1 MNLPML
7 KVLGAL
13 VVTIGIAAG
22 ANAQAPKPTGNKSQ
36 ESIAATIKALS
47 TDWST
52 AMLKGDASILERIW
66 ATDFIYV
73 EPNGKRFNKVE
84 GIAGM
89 KNSTEKLTSAVA
101 GSIDVRVYGGGTV
114 AVDIGDYKE
123 VGTDKDGKPFERLSR
138 FTNVWVLKE
147 GKWQCV
153 SGHASNV
160 PVK

>member
-1 MNLPML
+1 MNTKFSIL
-7 KVLGAL
+7 KVIAIFILTT
-13 VVTIGIAAG
+13 TINAESF
-22 ANAQAPKPTGNKSQ
+22 AQAPKPTANKSQ

-89 KNSTEKLTSAVA
+89 KIVQKNLLL
-101 GSIDVRVYGGGTV
+101 
-114 AVDIGDYKE
+114 
-123 VGTDKDGKPFERLSR
+123 RLLAPLM
-138 FTNVWVLKE
+138 FVFMVVEPL
-147 GKWQCV
+147 Q
-153 SGHASNV
+153 
-160 PVK
+160 